1 MRVFNTSGP
10 CDPAKHYTVMRET
23 LVAEGQKLVDQG
35 RYFTIFSPRQ
45 AGKTTWFQLLFR
57 QLQEQGYTPVWIS
70 LEGLSTLASAEFYHA
85 LAHFLRRELAVEG
98 IELTETFANA
108 FQVQLFFE
116 KLHEKV
122 DRLVLVIDEF
132 EAIPEAVTSEF
143 LHSLRALYHKR
154 QFHALHSLIL
164 VGVST
169 LAELVVSSAS
179 PFNVIDQLQ
188 ITYFTFAEV
197 NELIQQHVS
206 ESGQVFDAVVIKA
219 IYDNTQ
225 GQPGLVCALCQHL
238 VTKVVPDFSQPVR
251 MEHFYPTLKH
261 FLTARFD
268 KNILNVVQK
277 AREKQE
283 FMLRVLFDETPIPF
297 NLNEPTIAYLYA
309 HGAIDNVDGFVQV
322 PVPLYSKAL
331 IAAFRP
337 SINGETDYFIVSA
350 HETLRA
356 YITPDGLNL
365 HALLTKYQEYVRRRG
380 FRAFN
385 TEQLKESAWHYSLDG
400 FINFFI
406 ERLGGQTFIEVPSGR
421 GRTDILIL
429 YRGQKSIIETK
440 IFSDQTYFQQGKEQL
455 ADYLASEGVSEG
467 YYVVFSRKHS
477 EQDTVYF
484 DESIAG
490 KRIHTYIIRAA
501 LQPPSRRR
509 RSSASSTA

>member
-10 CDPAKHYTVMRET
+10 CDPAKHYTVMREA
-23 LVAEGQKLVDQG
+23 LVAEGQKLIDQG

-57 QLQEQGYTPVWIS
+57 QLEPQGYLPIWIS
-70 LEGLSTLASAEFYHA
+70 FEGLNKLAGEEFYYA
-85 LAHFLRRELAVEG
+85 LAHFLRRELAAQG
-98 IELTETFANA
+98 IELTDTLANS

-122 DRLVLVIDEF
+122 ARLVLVIDEF
-132 EAIPEAVTSEF
+132 EAVPASEVSDL
-143 LHSLRALYHKR
+143 LHTFRALYQKR

-179 PFNVIDQLQ
+179 PFNVVDQLQ
-188 ITYFTFAEV
+188 ISYFTFAEV
-197 NELIQQHVS
+197 NELIQQHVR
-206 ESGQVFDAVVIKA
+206 ETGQVFEAEVIKA

-238 VTKVVPDFSQPVR
+238 VTKIVPDCSQPVR

-261 FLTARFD
+261 FLTERFD

-277 AREKQE
+277 AREKRE
-283 FMLRVLFDETPIPF
+283 FMVRVLFNETPIPF

-331 IAAFRP
+331 VAAFRP
-337 SINGETDYFIVSA
+337 SINGETEHFVVSA
-350 HETLRA
+350 HETMRA
-356 YITPDGLNL
+356 YVTPDGLNL

-380 FRAFN
+380 FRAFD

-400 FINFFI
+400 FINFSSNGSAA
-406 ERLGGQTFIEVPSGR
+406 RPSSKCPAAGDALTF
-421 GRTDILIL
+421 
-429 YRGQKSIIETK
+429 
-440 IFSDQTYFQQGKEQL
+440 
-455 ADYLASEGVSEG
+455 
-467 YYVVFSRKHS
+467 
-477 EQDTVYF
+477 
-484 DESIAG
+484 
-490 KRIHTYIIRAA
+490 
-501 LQPPSRRR
+501 
-509 RSSASSTA
+509 